1 MMQGLKLPEGLTSA
15 WQLDCE
21 VFAEAIRPDPE
32 LTITEWADRHRVLS
46 PESSA
51 EPGQWKTDRVPHARE
66 IMDVLSPKDPTQE
79 ITFVAGTQVAKTEIG
94 NNFIGF
100 IIDVAPG
107 PAMMVYPTSGTGKR
121 SSKSRIALMIDAMPG
136 LREKVSD
143 KQRDSANSTTLKQF
157 PGGVLAIAGANSA
170 PDLKAMPVRYLF
182 EDEVDEY
189 PEDLDGQGPAIEL
202 AEKRTDTFPRKK
214 IYRASTTTRKGEKKI
229 WGFWLKSDQRKR
241 FVPCPH
247 CQQEQVL
254 VWPQFR
260 YETKKIWEVVRGD
273 DGEIIEVPA
282 GTEGAK
288 ERDTGQLLDVWYEC
302 EYCRGRIEE
311 RHKPWMF
318 ERGRWIA
325 QRPEVKNHAGF
336 HLPAFY
342 SPIGWYSWW
351 QAVEKRLE
359 AERDPTK
366 HLLKLWTNTVAAEP
380 YEETG
385 EGASDLELKE
395 RALESTYRRGTVP
408 AGGLLLVAFADVQ
421 ANRLEVGVKAYGR
434 DKESWLVEYEVIF
447 GDTETASPW
456 LQLDEYLQR
465 KFPHESGATL
475 RLTAAGVDAGYRTQ
489 TVYDWVRPRA
499 HRHIIAC
506 KGQSQA
512 GKTIL
517 GRPTKQDIDHEGNKI
532 PNGIDL
538 WPIGAD
544 TAKSE
549 IYARLK
555 IKTPGPGCM
564 HFPRGLPDEYFKG
577 LTSERL
583 VTRYVRG
590 YPKRIWEKSETE
602 RNEPLDIEVGCYA
615 MAIYA
620 GVNRVNWDRMEAALR
635 ATAGDLF
642 VQEQAKRDAAKDQ
655 PGADAAAA
663 QRPEGPANAAADAAP
678 QGARVHTSGQPR
690 NQAPKPGFVNR
701 WRS

>member
-1 MMQGLKLPEGLTSA
+1 MNPAPQLPEGLPSA

-21 VFAEAIRPDPE
+21 IFAEAIRPDPE
-32 LTITEWADRHRVLS
+32 LTITEWADARRILS
-46 PESSA
+46 AESSA
-51 EPGQWKTDRVPHARE
+51 EPGQWKTARVPHARE

-121 SSKSRIALMIDAMPG
+121 SSKTRIALMIEAMPG
-136 LREKVSD
+136 LRSKVSD

-189 PEDLDGQGPAIEL
+189 PEDLDGQGPAVQL

-214 IYRASTTTRKGEKKI
+214 IYRTSTTTRKGEKKI
-229 WGFWLKSDQRKR
+229 WGFWLQSDQRRR

-247 CQQEQVL
+247 CEQEQIL
-254 VWPQFR
+254 VWGQFR
-260 YETKKIWEVVRGD
+260 YETRKVWEIVRHD
-273 DGEIIEVPA
+273 DGEIVQVEA

-288 ERDTGQLLDVWYEC
+288 ERDTGELLEVWYEC
-302 EYCRGRIEE
+302 AHCRARIEE

-336 HLPAFY
+336 HLPSYY
-342 SPIGWYSWW
+342 SPIGWKSWW
-351 QAVEKRLE
+351 DIVKERLE
-359 AERDPTK
+359 ADRDPTK
-366 HLLKLWTNTVAAEP
+366 QLLKTWTNTIAAEP
-380 YEETG
+380 FEDVG
-385 EGASDLELKE
+385 ESANDLELQE
-395 RALESTYRRGTVP
+395 RARASEYSRGQVP
-408 AGGLLLVAFADVQ
+408 KGGLMLVAFTDVQ
-421 ANRLEVGVKAYGR
+421 KSRLETGVKAYGR
-434 DKESWLVEYEVIF
+434 DKESWLVDYEVIF
-447 GDTETASPW
+447 GDTETAAPW
-456 LQLDEYLQR
+456 AQLDELMQR
-465 KFPHESGATL
+465 KYPHASGAQM
-475 RLTAAGVDAGYRTQ
+475 RITAAGVDAGYRTQ
-489 TVYDWVRPRA
+489 TVYDWVRPRC

-517 GRPTKQDIDHEGNKI
+517 GRPTKQEVDHQGAKI

-544 TAKSE
+544 TAKAD
-549 IYARLK
+549 IYARLR
-555 IKTPGPGCM
+555 INGDGPGCM

-577 LTSERL
+577 LTAERL
-583 VTRYVRG
+583 VTRYVHG
-590 YPKRIWEKSETE
+590 YPKRTWEMDATE

-615 MAIYA
+615 VAIYA
-620 GVNRVNWDRMEAALR
+620 GLNRINWDRLEASIL

-642 VQEQAKRDAAKDQ
+642 VQDQARRET
-655 PGADAAAA
+655 AAAEA
-663 QRPEGPANAAADAAP
+663 LAPAVASTEAGAAASAP
-678 QGARVHTSGQPR
+678 ETAKGAPPATMQKESWVPR
-690 NQAPKPGFVNR
+690 RENWLDR
-701 WRS
+701 R